1 MAMNSDNKIKVEELH
16 SKLIEAQEKIEGQA
30 KVIKSF
36 EDESSMIA
44 KIAAAEDLESVLN
57 EILEYICDKWGF
69 NCFGIQLVD
78 EEKNTLK
85 FYTNYGYGEKADD
98 PEIRRYQMAEIPLED
113 EKISVS
119 AWVANRQKWVY
130 ADFSISGVLDNLP
143 PLDRK
148 VVEHLDITENLII
161 PIVEKDDT
169 IGILHLTSLSKH
181 LNLSKDKIK
190 SILRLVESTSGH
202 IKTIR
207 RKDKLERIKEKQEK
221 LLKLVQKI
229 SVNIDLD
236 SLLDLLG
243 ENIIDVMKVDGYVI
257 NIVDFNTNDLICEKI
272 HLPPKF
278 KGIEKTYHKYIY
290 HIDNADPNSECFL
303 NQIPI
308 IVNKNILK
316 KYKGNT
322 KVQFIGWQMEE
333 LLIYP
338 IIYSGSAIGTVMIF
352 TQNGNIIKKPLPEF
366 EHLLNIFSPQI
377 SNSKY
382 YTSLREREHHISSAE
397 TEKIEFLEFITRI
410 NNLTSNDLIFQLV
423 TEELFKL
430 YPFDLVGCFIK
441 DGTKL
446 VIKEA
451 CNRDEQYDEKTS
463 IWKKY
468 YKENPVDLTK
478 KGEALS
484 VVINTNVRFY
494 IDDVQEVMHLP
505 MARNDRRAIEIFDS
519 PRTCLHIPIKKGD
532 FAIGVI
538 TLITLH
544 DVFTMKHDEVQF
556 LELICSFIGTAV
568 VNADIYTQ
576 LINTQKQLVLTE
588 KKKTEAFETA
598 KEAAEATA
606 KAKSDFL
613 ANMSHEIR
621 TPMNAIIGLSKLAL
635 GSELND
641 KQKDYLKKISTSS
654 NSLLG
659 IINDILDFSKIEAG
673 KLEFE
678 KVEFNINEVLDHIS
692 DLFSSKLTEKSIDI
706 IIDRKTDV
714 PSQLIGDPLRLGQ
727 VLTNLLSNAFK
738 FTEVGN
744 IIINVKRHEVF
755 ENKAKLLF
763 EIKDNGIGIEEDK
776 INKLFDSFTQAD
788 GSTTRRYGGTGLG
801 LSISKSLT
809 EMMNGEIWATSE
821 YGKGSCFSFTAVFE
835 MQEKQEPHHL
845 EEAIK
850 EIIQD
855 KNILIIDDNKETRN
869 YIRRKIGS
877 YCADLR
883 SAQSIKNA
891 QRVINNSNQVDIV
904 ILDWNLPEINTIDA
918 AKKIKGILKGNAEII
933 LMIAF
938 DQERI
943 RQQAEAIGINR
954 FIIKPI
960 KEMAL
965 YNAIYNSITGN
976 DYIHSSI
983 KDALEDDVEHYKQQI
998 SGAYILLAEDNYIN
1012 QQVAQEFLSNAGV
1025 IVDIVNNGKEA
1036 TVAAK
1041 NYKYDAI
1048 LMDCQMPE
1056 MDGYEATRYIR
1067 TNISLDIPII
1077 AMTANAMTGDRDKC
1091 INAGMD
1097 DYIPKPISDT
1107 NLYKVLSKWV
1117 QKDND
1122 TILDKQTIAIQ
1133 AHEKTTVD
1141 AEPDLSCLDGLD
1153 LNKALANLASNKS
1166 LFIRLM
1172 KDFHEK
1178 YSKSADEIRRLIN
1191 GDDYEAAQ
1199 IISHTIKGLGGTF
1212 GADTLST
1219 AAKELELSIIS
1230 KADCSIIQSNIDE
1243 YEKLII
1249 IVMKS
1254 IVRSGIVKEDVEE
1267 NKIDSS
1273 KIKIIISELENL
1285 LDVNDF
1291 GAVECLEKLQENIV
1305 TSGTEMNRNL
1315 TKLEK
1320 EIESFDFSKARETL
1334 YNVSQ
1339 DLSD

>member
-1 MAMNSDNKIKVEELH
+1 MTMNNNIEIKELRT
-16 SKLIEAQEKIEGQA
+16 KLVDAQEKIQEQA
-30 KVIKSF
+30 LTIKNF
-36 EDESSMIA
+36 QDESSMVT

-78 EEKNTLK
+78 EEKNSLK
-85 FYTNYGYGEKADD
+85 FYANYGYGEKAND
-98 PEIRRYQMAEIPLED
+98 PEIRKCQTTEIPLEN

-130 ADFSISGVLDNLP
+130 ADFGLYGALDNLP

-148 VVEHLDITENLII
+148 IVEHLDITENLII
-161 PIVEKDDT
+161 PIVEKGET
-169 IGILHLTSLSKH
+169 IGILHLTSLSKR
-181 LNLSKDKIK
+181 LDLTKSQIKD
-190 SILRLVESTSGH
+190 ILRLVESTSGH
-202 IKTIR
+202 VKTIR
-207 RKDKLERIKEKQEK
+207 RKDQLERIKKKQEQ
-221 LLKLVQKI
+221 LLNLVQAI

-243 ENIIDVMKVDGYVI
+243 ENIIELMGVDGYVI
-257 NIVDFNTNDLICEKI
+257 NVVDFNTNDLVCEKI
-272 HLPPKF
+272 HLPAKF
-278 KGIEKTYHKYIY
+278 KGIEKTYRKYIY
-290 HIDNADPNSECFL
+290 HIDNTDPNTECFL
-303 NQIPI
+303 HQLPI

-338 IIYSGSAIGTVMIF
+338 IIDSGSAIGTIMIF
-352 TQNGNIIKKPLPEF
+352 TQNGKINKKPLPEL

-382 YTSLREREHHISSAE
+382 YTSLRERERHISCAE

-463 IWKKY
+463 TWKKY
-468 YKENPVDLTK
+468 YRENPVDLTK

-494 IDDVQEVMHLP
+494 IEDVQEVLHLP

-544 DVFTMKHDEVQF
+544 DVFTMKHDEVEF

-568 VNADIYTQ
+568 VNAEIYTR

-588 KKKTEAFETA
+588 KKKTEALESA

-606 KAKSDFL
+606 KAKSNFL

-635 GSELND
+635 GTQLNE

-678 KVEFNINEVLDHIS
+678 KVDFNINEVLDHIS
-692 DLFSSKLTEKSIDI
+692 DLFSSKLTEKNIDI
-706 IIDRKTDV
+706 IIDRDPDV
-714 PSQLIGDPLRLGQ
+714 PTELIGDPLRLGQ

-744 IIINVKRHEVF
+744 ILVNIKIHEQY
-755 ENKAKLLF
+755 ENNISLLF
-763 EIKDNGIGIEEDK
+763 EIEDNGIGIEADK
-776 INKLFDSFTQAD
+776 ISQLFASFTQAD
-788 GSTTRRYGGTGLG
+788 GSTTRKYGGTGLG

-809 EMMNGEIWATSE
+809 EMMGGSIWATSE
-821 YGKGSCFSFTAVFE
+821 YGKGSCFSFIATFQ
-835 MQEKQEPHHL
+835 MQEEQEVHHL
-845 EEAIK
+845 EDAIK
-850 EIIQD
+850 EVAQD

-869 YIRRKIGS
+869 YIQRKIGP

-891 QRVINNSNQVDIV
+891 QRIISNSNQIDIV
-904 ILDWNLPEINTIDA
+904 ILDWDIPEINTIDS
-918 AKKIKGILKGNAEII
+918 AKKIKSILEDNAEII

-938 DQERI
+938 DQERV
-943 RQQAEAIGINR
+943 RHQAEAIGINK

-976 DYIHSSI
+976 DYIDSTCEEKLDHNI
-983 KDALEDDVEHYKQQI
+983 ENHKQQI
-998 SGAYILLAEDNYIN
+998 SGAYVLLAEDNYIN

-1036 TVAAK
+1036 TVAAQ

-1067 TNISLDIPII
+1067 ANISKDTPII
-1077 AMTANAMTGDRDKC
+1077 AMTANAMTGDKEKC
-1091 INAGMD
+1091 LDVGMN
-1097 DYIPKPISDT
+1097 DYIPKPISDN
-1107 NLYKVLSKWV
+1107 NLYTVLSKWV
-1117 QKDND
+1117 QSDNNV
-1122 TILDKQTIAIQ
+1122 ILDISPKPIEETDDS
-1133 AHEKTTVD
+1133 TPNT
-1141 AEPDLSCLDGLD
+1141 EPDLSKLNGLNID
-1153 LNKALANLASNKS
+1153 KALENVASNQS
-1166 LFIRLM
+1166 LLIKLL
-1172 KDFHEK
+1172 KDFYEK
-1178 YSKSADEIRRLIN
+1178 YAKSSDKIRRVIKA
-1191 GDDYEAAQ
+1191 GDYETAQ

-1212 GADTLST
+1212 GADTLAI
-1219 AAKELELSIIS
+1219 AAKELELSITS
-1230 KADCSIIQSNIDE
+1230 RADYSTIQGNIDE
-1243 YEKLII
+1243 YEKLIA
-1249 IVMKS
+1249 IVMDS
-1254 IVRSGIVKEDVEE
+1254 IVQSGIVKEDIEE
-1267 NKIDSS
+1267 SKVDSE

-1285 LDVNDF
+1285 LEINDF
-1291 GAVECLEKLQENIV
+1291 GAVECLEKLQENIIN
-1305 TSGTEMNRNL
+1305 SGTDMDRDF

-1320 EIESFDFSKARETL
+1320 EIESFDFSTARETL
-1334 YNVSQ
+1334 DNVSRT
-1339 DLSD
+1339 LGS